1 MTDTEG
7 KEMHEYAGLKRR
19 ESNDVQMFTLHGYR
33 DEPRSGSF
41 VVSIVV
47 QVIVVLLLLFVGLR
61 PAAFKA
67 PGIRNRELI
76 ATYSPPPPPVLR
88 LPPLPRVPPMKVII
102 PVAVAPS
109 LPVPAAPRIEVK
121 ASPPPLPVVKTTPP
135 TVAVP
140 VVKLNV
146 FTAVTPPTT
155 ASSQLPKVVQVG
167 GFGAVDADTHSQ
179 RRSVQLVAF
188 GGASDVPV
196 GSKAGTRGGVSL
208 GGFGQEVTETPGT
221 ARHSAL
227 AVPRTSPVQVEGK
240 TLPIYT
246 DEARR
251 LHIEGE
257 VLVEVIFQ
265 SDGEVRVVG
274 IAKGLGH
281 GLDESAI
288 QAVKKIRFKPAQRDE
303 QNVESDATLHVVFAL
318 S

>member
-1 MTDTEG
+1 
-7 KEMHEYAGLKRR
+7 MHGYAGS
-19 ESNDVQMFTLHGYR
+19 ESQSNAAMFTLRGYK

-47 QVIVVLLLLFVGLR
+47 QVVVVLLLVFVGFK
-61 PAAFKA
+61 PAVFKT
-67 PGIRNRELI
+67 PGIRNHELI
-76 ATYSPPPPPVLR
+76 ATYSPPPPVL
-88 LPPLPRVPPMKVII
+88 RVPPLTRIPPLKVNV
-102 PVAVAPS
+102 PVMV
-109 LPVPAAPRIEVK
+109 VPALAAPAAPHPPRIEVK
-121 ASPPPLPVVKTTPP
+121 APAPFPLAVVKLTTTPAV
-135 TVAVP
+135 VAP

-146 FTAVTPPTT
+146 FAAVTPPVP
-155 ASSQLPKVVQVG
+155 APSQTPRTVQVG
-167 GFGAVDADTHSQ
+167 GFGAVDAESHAQ

-188 GGASDVPV
+188 GGASDGPV
-196 GSKAGTRGGVSL
+196 SSKSGTRGGVNV
-208 GGFGQEVTETPGT
+208 GGFGQEVTESPGT
-221 ARHSAL
+221 ARRSAL
-227 AVPRTSPVQVEGK
+227 TEPRTSPVQVEGK

-265 SDGEVRVVG
+265 PDGAVRVVG

-288 QAVKKIRFKPAQRDE
+288 QAVKKIRFTPAQRDGR
-303 QNVESDATLHVVFAL
+303 NVESAATLHVVFAL